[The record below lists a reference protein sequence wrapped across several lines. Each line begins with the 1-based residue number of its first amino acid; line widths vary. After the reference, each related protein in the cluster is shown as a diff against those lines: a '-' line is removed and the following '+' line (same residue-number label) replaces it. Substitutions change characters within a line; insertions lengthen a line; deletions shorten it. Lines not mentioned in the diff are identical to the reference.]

1 MNKSDFDFYLPERLI
16 AQTPLEKRD
25 SSRLLHL
32 DKKTGAIE
40 HGHFHD
46 ITKYLKKGDCLVMN
60 DSRVLPARLIGSRLS
75 GGLVELVLL
84 RDLGDG
90 CWECLSRPG
99 RKTKPG
105 TELTFGDGELT
116 ATVMDVAEGGNRIVK
131 FHFEGIFIEKLE
143 KARQNAAAALYQ
155 RRAPGFGTLSD
166 RLFSRAW
173 KRSRA
178 DCRFAFYKG
187 AA

>member
-60 DSRVLPARLIGSRLS
+60 DDVDTRPMFIRALSPIGTTPFFSTKCQMMVS
-75 GGLVELVLL
+75 PGL
-84 RDLGDG
+84 
-90 CWECLSRPG
+90 
-99 RKTKPG
+99 
-105 TELTFGDGELT
+105 
-116 ATVMDVAEGGNRIVK
+116 
-131 FHFEGIFIEKLE
+131 
-143 KARQNAAAALYQ
+143 
-155 RRAPGFGTLSD
+155 
-166 RLFSRAW
+166 
-173 KRSRA
+173 
-178 DCRFAFYKG
+178 
-187 AA
+187 